1 MKPSPSKK
9 AWYGYTFGHMLAIV
23 PDIKIFNRTWS
34 TIEEYE
40 NNSTA
45 KKRHIYP

>member
-9 AWYGYTFGHMLAIV
+9 AWYGYTLGHMLAIV
-23 PDIKIFNRTWS
+23 PGIKVFNRTRG
-34 TIEEYE
+34 TIEENK

-45 KKRHIYP
+45 KKSHL